1 MSALI
6 QTLPPENHPN
16 YRLWSNYAEFA
27 KDRGRLVC
35 DILESF
41 QPLNGLKILDVG
53 CGEGGS
59 SLAVAERGAQIT
71 AIDFDPRRVSKFR
84 QKVFTAGIDLSI
96 EVGNAQNLNFPNE
109 AFDCILLQDV
119 LEHLPYP
126 EKAVQEINRVLKR
139 NGLVYIS
146 TPNRWSPLNFISDPH
161 WNLPIVSVL
170 PRKGA
175 TYFIT
180 KIIQREK
187 FPREDFAALLS
198 IFKIRHLFKNANFT
212 LTFVNKRVA
221 GELFTNPQAV
231 VNSELHLKVVKLLK
245 KLKLQKLIL
254 STVNDKFGFFNA
266 LFNPT
271 WYLVARKIDRI
282 DTICRIKFKNP
293 NKYSPCFILSNLSK
307 S

>member
-1 MSALI
+1 MSAST
-6 QTLPPENHPN
+6 QTLPPKNHPN

-41 QPLNGLKILDVG
+41 QPLKGLKILDIG
-53 CGEGGS
+53 CGEGGT
-59 SLAVAERGAQIT
+59 SLALAERGAQIT
-71 AIDFDPRRVSKFR
+71 AIDFNPKRVEKFR
-84 QKVFTAGIDLSI
+84 QKVFSASIDLSI
-96 EVGNAQNLNFPNE
+96 DVGNAQNLNFPNG
-109 AFDCILLQDV
+109 AYDCILLQDV
-119 LEHLPYP
+119 LEHLPHP

-161 WNLPIVSVL
+161 WNLPVVSVL
-170 PRKGA
+170 PRKA
-175 TYFIT
+175 VAYFIT
-180 KIIQREK
+180 KIVQREK
-187 FPREDFAALLS
+187 FMREDFAALLS
-198 IFKIRHLFKNANFT
+198 IYKIRRLFKDANFT

-266 LFNPT
+266 FLNPT
-271 WYLVARKIDRI
+271 WYLVA
-282 DTICRIKFKNP
+282 
-293 NKYSPCFILSNLSK
+293 SNSIVSIERTLQERTLALQEK
-307 S
+307 